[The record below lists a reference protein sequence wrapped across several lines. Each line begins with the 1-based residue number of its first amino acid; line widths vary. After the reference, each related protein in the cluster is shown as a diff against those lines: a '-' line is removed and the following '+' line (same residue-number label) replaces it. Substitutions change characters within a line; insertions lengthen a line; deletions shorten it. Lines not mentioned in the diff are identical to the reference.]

1 MKKLK
6 LYIGMLV
13 GLLATMLTACTSDL
27 SEETVPSNSK
37 GEMTLSFKVST
48 PDYKI
53 GTRSEG
59 YNNEGFGSSDV
70 QIFCFDANGYFLGM
84 GQDLKVDATSK
95 EDIGEGTVNTDNKN
109 ISVKMPNATARLH
122 IIANANINTAKA
134 ANEWIGLH
142 ENKLITT
149 FESMATED
157 QPLKTKYWGYCKGST
172 TADMKAKLTNSSNVI
187 HLIRDCAKI
196 TADWET
202 ATNIQSVEIS
212 IGEGMKYATIA
223 AFDRNKLEFPNTTD
237 AKDHWEWN
245 ITDIT
250 LPKSE
255 DRYKGSAGQMRTVQY
270 CFEDENS
277 SKNPVSCIL
286 KVTFK
291 DKDNTVKWY
300 KVYLQNEDQQFYK
313 IKRNY
318 TYAIHIK
325 KLNPMLGY
333 TGYED
338 ALNGYAANNPWI
350 TVDDIIQEISDGTYT
365 MNIVNGT
372 YQMLTQ
378 ESANSEQVIDFEYT
392 GKDSQT
398 AADFDVSWTENK
410 NFTKLEGGKLPV
422 PTVRYDAATGKGTIT
437 YKIGDISAGECKTAT
452 IMLVDKKHGL
462 TRNIHLYSISNV
474 DFKFPTEITMGKK
487 VTSEAQLT
495 FTIPSYYPKE
505 LLPIEIE
512 IASNDVNP
520 IGSDVK
526 VASTE
531 EVDGGAGWNCW
542 FVTKYENPSVIGN
555 TQTITMKNV
564 RAVTGTEGTFYI
576 KAKHYNS
583 NKHWTVTI
591 NYQNQN

>member
-84 GQDLKVDATSK
+84 GQDLTVEATSK
-95 EDIGEGTVNTDNKN
+95 EEIGVGAANTNNKK

-122 IIANANINTAKA
+122 IIANANINTEKA

-157 QPLKTKYWGYCKGST
+157 QALKTKYWGYCKGST
-172 TADMKAKLTNSSNVI
+172 TADMKEMLTNSSNVI
-187 HLIRDCAKI
+187 HLIRDRAKI
-196 TADWET
+196 TADWENT
-202 ATNIQSVEIS
+202 TDIKSVEIS

-223 AFDRNKLEFPNTTD
+223 AFDRKNLEFPNTTD
-237 AKDHWEWN
+237 AKDNWEWN

-255 DRYKGSAGQMRTVQY
+255 DRYKGSAGQMGRVQY

-286 KVTFK
+286 KVTF
-291 DKDNTVKWY
+291 NNAVKWY
-300 KVYLQNEDQQFYK
+300 KVYLQDKDQQFYK

-325 KLNPMLGY
+325 KLNQKLGY
-333 TGYED
+333 TGYDD

-350 TVDDIIQEISDGTYT
+350 QVEQIVPKISDGTYT
-365 MNIVNGT
+365 LEIPNGT
-372 YQMLTQ
+372 NVMLNEGAAEKQ
-378 ESANSEQVIDFEYT
+378 EIAFNYEGGILNQANRFDVNWVTNNDLGNKELTIAYANGT
-392 GKDSQT
+392 GKIG
-398 AADFDVSWTENK
+398 
-410 NFTKLEGGKLPV
+410 FT
-422 PTVRYDAATGKGTIT
+422 R
-437 YKIGDISAGECKTAT
+437 GDITDQLKSGE
-452 IMLVDKKHGL
+452 IRILDKVSGMSRIIK
-462 TRNIHLYSISNV
+462 IYSITKFNFG
-474 DFKFPTEITMGKK
+474 FKFSGMSGRKK
-487 VTSEAQLT
+487 NDTGTLT
-495 FTIPSYYPKE
+495 YTIPKNYPSE
-505 LLPIEIE
+505 LLPVEIR
-512 IASNDVNP
+512 IASNTINPEDCDVEV
-520 IGSDVK
+520 G
-526 VASTE
+526 STE
-531 EVDGGAGWNCW
+531 EITEGQNWNCW
-542 FVTKYENPSVIGN
+542 FLKKFDSAANRGEK
-555 TQTITMKNV
+555 QTITLKNI
-564 RAVTGTEGTFYI
+564 RDNTSGAKGSFYV
-576 KAKHYNS
+576 KAKYGGGLQTFAFTY
-583 NKHWTVTI
+583 K
-591 NYQNQN
+591 

>member
-6 LYIGMLV
+6 LYIGMMV

-59 YNNEGFGSSDV
+59 EGFESSDV
-70 QIFCFDANGYFLGM
+70 KIFCFDANGYFLGM

-95 EDIGEGTVNTDNKN
+95 EEIGKGAANTNNTN

-122 IIANANINTAKA
+122 IIANANINTEKA

-157 QPLKTKYWGYCKGST
+157 QALKTKYWGYCKGYT

-223 AFDRNKLEFPNTTD
+223 AFDRYNLEFPNTTAD
-237 AKDHWEWN
+237 KDWEWN

-255 DRYKGSAGQMRTVQY
+255 ERYKGSAGQMGTVQY

-286 KVTFK
+286 KVTFN
-291 DKDNTVKWY
+291 DNTEKWY
-300 KVYLQNEDQQFYK
+300 KVYLQDKYQQFYK

-318 TYAIHIK
+318 TYAIHIQ
-325 KLNPMLGY
+325 KLNPKLGY
-333 TGYED
+333 TGYDD
-338 ALNGYAANNPWI
+338 ALNGYAANNPWMQVEQI
-350 TVDDIIQEISDGTYT
+350 VPKISYGTYT
-365 MNIVNGT
+365 LEIPNGT
-372 YQMLTQ
+372 NVMLNEGAAESQ
-378 ESANSEQVIDFEYT
+378 EIAFNYAGGDLNQENRFDVNWVTNNDLGKKKLTKTYANGT
-392 GKDSQT
+392 GKIG
-398 AADFDVSWTENK
+398 
-410 NFTKLEGGKLPV
+410 FT
-422 PTVRYDAATGKGTIT
+422 R
-437 YKIGDISAGECKTAT
+437 GDITDQLKSGE
-452 IMLVDKKHGL
+452 IRILDKVRGMSRIIKIYRINTLHFGFTFSGMSGRKKNNTGTL
-462 TRNIHLYSISNV
+462 TY
-474 DFKFPTEITMGKK
+474 
-487 VTSEAQLT
+487 
-495 FTIPSYYPKE
+495 TIPSNYPSE
-505 LLPIEIE
+505 LLPVEIR
-512 IASNDVNP
+512 IASNTINPEDCDVEV
-520 IGSDVK
+520 G
-526 VASTE
+526 STE
-531 EVDGGAGWNCW
+531 EITEGQNWNCW
-542 FVTKYENPSVIGN
+542 FLKKFDSAAALGVK
-555 TQTITMKNV
+555 QTITLKNIRDNNKDDV
-564 RAVTGTEGTFYI
+564 GSFYV
-576 KAKHYNS
+576 KAKYGGGLQPFTFTY
-583 NKHWTVTI
+583 K
-591 NYQNQN
+591 

>member
-84 GQDLKVDATSK
+84 GQVLTVEATSK
-95 EDIGEGTVNTDNKN
+95 ENIGEGKDNTNNKK

-122 IIANANINTAKA
+122 IIANANINTEKA
-134 ANEWIGLH
+134 AKEWIGLH

-149 FESMATED
+149 FESKADEN
-157 QPLKTKYWGYCKGST
+157 QAQQTKYWGYCSGST
-172 TADMKAKLTNSSNVI
+172 TEEMKAKLTNSSNVI
-187 HLIRDCAKI
+187 HLIRDRAKI

-202 ATNIQSVEIS
+202 TTDIKSVEIS
-212 IGEGMKYATIA
+212 IGEGMLYATIA

-237 AKDHWEWN
+237 TKDWEWN
-245 ITDIT
+245 INDIT

-255 DRYKGSAGQMRTVQY
+255 DRYKGSAGQMGTVQY

-291 DKDNTVKWY
+291 DKANTVKWY
-300 KVYLQNEDQQFYK
+300 KVYLQDKDQQFYK

-333 TGYED
+333 PGYDD

-350 TVDDIIQEISDGTYT
+350 QVEQIVPKISDGTCT
-365 MNIVNGT
+365 LEIPNGT
-372 YQMLTQ
+372 NVMLNEGAAESQ
-378 ESANSEQVIDFEYT
+378 EIAFNYEGGILNQANR
-392 GKDSQT
+392 
-398 AADFDVSWTENK
+398 FDVNWVTNNE
-410 NFTKLEGGKLPV
+410 LGKKDL
-422 PTVRYDAATGKGTIT
+422 TIT
-437 YKIGDISAGECKTAT
+437 YADGKGKIGFTRDVITDQLKSGE
-452 IMLVDKKHGL
+452 IRILDKVSGMSRIIK
-462 TRNIHLYSISNV
+462 IYSIK
-474 DFKFPTEITMGKK
+474 KFNFGFEFSGYMSGRYKDNTGT
-487 VTSEAQLT
+487 LT
-495 FTIPSYYPKE
+495 YTIPSNYPSA
-505 LLPIEIE
+505 LLPVEIR
-512 IASNDVNP
+512 IASNTINPEDCDVEV
-520 IGSDVK
+520 G
-526 VASTE
+526 STE
-531 EVDGGAGWNCW
+531 EIYKKFQEGMDWNCW
-542 FVTKYENPSVIGN
+542 FLKKFDSAAALGVK
-555 TQTITMKNV
+555 QTITLKNI
-564 RAVTGTEGTFYI
+564 RDNTSGAKGSFYV
-576 KAKHYNS
+576 KAKYGGGL
-583 NKHWTVTI
+583 NKFEIT
-591 NYQNQN
+591 Y

>member
-6 LYIGMLV
+6 LYIGMMV

-84 GQDLKVDATSK
+84 GQELKVDATSK
-95 EDIGEGTVNTDNKN
+95 EEIGEGADNTINKK

-149 FESMATED
+149 FESKADEN
-157 QPLKTKYWGYCKGST
+157 QALQTKYWGYCKGST
-172 TADMKAKLTNSSNVI
+172 TADMKAKLTNNVI
-187 HLIRDCAKI
+187 HLIRDRAKI
-196 TADWET
+196 TADWDNT
-202 ATNIQSVEIS
+202 TNIQSVEIS

-223 AFDRNKLEFPNTTD
+223 AFDRNNLEFPNTTA
-237 AKDHWEWN
+237 AKDWGWK

-255 DRYKGSAGQMRTVQY
+255 ERYKGSAGQMGTVQY

-313 IKRNY
+313 VKRNY

-325 KLNPMLGY
+325 MLNQKLGY
-333 TGYED
+333 NGYD
-338 ALNGYAANNPWI
+338 NALNGYAANNPWI
-350 TVDDIIQEISDGTYT
+350 QVEQIVPKISDGTYT
-365 MNIVNGT
+365 LEIPNGT
-372 YQMLTQ
+372 NVMLNEGAAENQ
-378 ESANSEQVIDFEYT
+378 EIAFNYEGGDLDKANR
-392 GKDSQT
+392 
-398 AADFDVSWTENK
+398 FDVNWVTNNELGNK
-410 NFTKLEGGKLPV
+410 DL
-422 PTVRYDAATGKGTIT
+422 TIT
-437 YKIGDISAGECKTAT
+437 YTNGTGKIGFTRGVITDQLKSGE
-452 IMLVDKKHGL
+452 IRILDKVSGMSRIIK
-462 TRNIHLYSISNV
+462 IYSIKKFDF
-474 DFKFPTEITMGKK
+474 DFKFSGMSGKDK
-487 VTSEAQLT
+487 DNTGTLT
-495 FTIPSYYPKE
+495 YTIPSNYPSE
-505 LLPIEIE
+505 LLPVEIR
-512 IASNDVNP
+512 IASNTINPEDCDVEV
-520 IGSDVK
+520 G
-526 VASTE
+526 STE
-531 EVDGGAGWNCW
+531 EIDKEFKEGKDWNCW
-542 FVTKYENPSVIGN
+542 FLKKFDSAEALGVE
-555 TQTITMKNV
+555 QTIILKNIRKNNSGDV
-564 RAVTGTEGTFYI
+564 GSFYV
-576 KAKHYNS
+576 KAKYGGGLQ
-583 NKHWTVTI
+583 KFEIT
-591 NYQNQN
+591 Y

>member
-6 LYIGMLV
+6 LYIGMMV
-13 GLLATMLTACTSDL
+13 GLLATMLTACSSDL

-59 YNNEGFGSSDV
+59 EGFESSDV

-95 EDIGEGTVNTDNKN
+95 KEIGEGTVNTNNKN

-122 IIANANINTAKA
+122 IIANAKITTEKA

-157 QPLKTKYWGYCKGST
+157 QARKTKYWGYCKGST

-187 HLIRDCAKI
+187 HLIRDRAKI
-196 TADWET
+196 TANWDNT
-202 ATNIQSVEIS
+202 TNIQSVEIS

-223 AFDRNKLEFPNTTD
+223 AFDRYNLEFPNTTA
-237 AKDHWEWN
+237 AKDWEWN

-250 LPKSE
+250 LPKLE
-255 DRYKGSAGQMRTVQY
+255 DRYKGSAGQMGTVQY

-286 KVTFK
+286 KVTFN
-291 DKDNTVKWY
+291 DNTEKWY
-300 KVYLQNEDQQFYK
+300 KVYLQDKDQQFYK

-318 TYAIHIK
+318 TYAIHIQ
-325 KLNPMLGY
+325 KLNQKLGY

-350 TVDDIIQEISDGTYT
+350 QVEQIVPKISDGIYT
-365 MNIVNGT
+365 LEIPNGT
-372 YQMLTQ
+372 NVMLNEGAAVSQ
-378 ESANSEQVIDFEYT
+378 EIAFNYAGGDLNQANR
-392 GKDSQT
+392 
-398 AADFDVSWTENK
+398 FDVNWVTN
-410 NFTKLEGGKLPV
+410 NDLGKKEL
-422 PTVRYDAATGKGTIT
+422 TIT
-437 YKIGDISAGECKTAT
+437 YDDNGTGNGTGKIGFTRGDITDQLKSGE
-452 IMLVDKKHGL
+452 IRILDKVSGMSRIIK
-462 TRNIHLYSISNV
+462 IYSIT
-474 DFKFPTEITMGKK
+474 KFNFGFTFSGMLGRYKK
-487 VTSEAQLT
+487 DDTGTLT
-495 FTIPSYYPKE
+495 YTIPSNYPSE
-505 LLPIEIE
+505 LLPVEIR
-512 IASNDVNP
+512 IASNTINPEDCDVEV
-520 IGSDVK
+520 GSTKEIYNEFQEGKD
-526 VASTE
+526 
-531 EVDGGAGWNCW
+531 WNCW
-542 FVTKYENPSVIGN
+542 FLKKFDSAANRGEK
-555 TQTITMKNV
+555 QTITLKNI
-564 RAVTGTEGTFYI
+564 RDNNINDKGSFYV
-576 KAKHYNS
+576 KAKYGGGLQ
-583 NKHWTVTI
+583 KFEI
-591 NYQNQN
+591 KYQNQN

>member
-6 LYIGMLV
+6 LYIGMMV

-59 YNNEGFGSSDV
+59 YDNEGFGSSDV

-84 GQDLKVDATSK
+84 GQVLTVEATSK
-95 EDIGEGTVNTDNKN
+95 DNIGEGTVNTTNKT

-122 IIANANINTAKA
+122 IIANANINTEKA

-172 TADMKAKLTNSSNVI
+172 TADMKEMLTNNSNVI

-196 TADWET
+196 TADWENT
-202 ATNIQSVEIS
+202 TNIKSVEIS
-212 IGEGMKYATIA
+212 IGEGMKNATIA
-223 AFDRNKLEFPNTTD
+223 AFDRKKLVFPNTTD
-237 AKDHWEWN
+237 AKDYWEWN

-255 DRYKGSAGQMRTVQY
+255 DRYKGSAGQMGRVQY

-286 KVTFK
+286 KVTFN
-291 DKDNTVKWY
+291 DNTEKWY

-313 IKRNY
+313 VKRNY

-325 KLNPMLGY
+325 KLIPKLGY
-333 TGYED
+333 TGYDD
-338 ALNGYAANNPWI
+338 ALNGYAANNPWMQVEQI
-350 TVDDIIQEISDGTYT
+350 VPKISDGNYTLEIPNGTNVMLNEGAAERQEIDFIYEGGDLNQKNRFDVNWVTNNELGKKDLTINYYPDGTGTIVFTRDVITDQLKSGEIRILDKVSGMSRIIKIYSITKFNFGFEFSGMSGNNKDNTGTLTYT
-365 MNIVNGT
+365 IP
-372 YQMLTQ
+372 
-378 ESANSEQVIDFEYT
+378 
-392 GKDSQT
+392 
-398 AADFDVSWTENK
+398 K
-410 NFTKLEGGKLPV
+410 N
-422 PTVRYDAATGKGTIT
+422 Y
-437 YKIGDISAGECKTAT
+437 
-452 IMLVDKKHGL
+452 
-462 TRNIHLYSISNV
+462 
-474 DFKFPTEITMGKK
+474 
-487 VTSEAQLT
+487 
-495 FTIPSYYPKE
+495 PSE
-505 LLPIEIE
+505 LLPVEIR
-512 IASNDVNP
+512 IASNTINPEDCDVEV
-520 IGSDVK
+520 G
-526 VASTE
+526 STE
-531 EVDGGAGWNCW
+531 EIYNKFQEGMDWNCW
-542 FVTKYENPSVIGN
+542 FLKKFDSAANLEKK
-555 TQTITMKNV
+555 QTIILKNIRDNAKGSFYV
-564 RAVTGTEGTFYI
+564 KAKYGGGLQKFEIPYI
-576 KAKHYNS
+576 KN
-583 NKHWTVTI
+583 
-591 NYQNQN
+591 

>member
-59 YNNEGFGSSDV
+59 EGFESSDV

-84 GQDLKVDATSK
+84 GQDLKVEATSK
-95 EDIGEGTVNTDNKN
+95 EDIGEGTVNTNNKN
-109 ISVKMPNATARLH
+109 ISVKIPNATARLH
-122 IIANANINTAKA
+122 IIANANINPEKA

-157 QPLKTKYWGYCKGST
+157 QALKTKYWGYCKGST
-172 TADMKAKLTNSSNVI
+172 TAEMKAKLINSSNVI
-187 HLIRDCAKI
+187 HLIRDRAKI

-202 ATNIQSVEIS
+202 ATDIESVEIS
-212 IGEGMKYATIA
+212 IGEGMKYATMA
-223 AFDRNKLEFPNTTD
+223 AFDRNKLEFPNTTA
-237 AKDHWEWN
+237 AKEWKWN
-245 ITDIT
+245 INDIT

-255 DRYKGSAGQMRTVQY
+255 DRYKGSAGQMGIVQY

-325 KLNPMLGY
+325 ELNQKLGY

-350 TVDDIIQEISDGTYT
+350 QVEQIVPKISDGIYT
-365 MNIVNGT
+365 LEIPNGT
-372 YQMLTQ
+372 NVMLNEGAAESQ
-378 ESANSEQVIDFEYT
+378 EIAFNYEGGDLNQADRFDVNWVTNNDLGNKKLTKTYANGT
-392 GKDSQT
+392 GKIG
-398 AADFDVSWTENK
+398 
-410 NFTKLEGGKLPV
+410 FT
-422 PTVRYDAATGKGTIT
+422 
-437 YKIGDISAGECKTAT
+437 IGDITDQLKSGE
-452 IMLVDKKHGL
+452 IRILDKVSGMSRIIKI
-462 TRNIHLYSISNV
+462 NSITKCNF
-474 DFKFPTEITMGKK
+474 DFKFSGMSGSKK
-487 VTSEAQLT
+487 NNTGTLT
-495 FTIPSYYPKE
+495 YTIPSNYPSE
-505 LLPIEIE
+505 LLPVEIR
-512 IASNDVNP
+512 IASNTINPEDCDVEV
-520 IGSDVK
+520 G
-526 VASTE
+526 STE
-531 EVDGGAGWNCW
+531 EIYNEFQEGKDWNCW
-542 FVTKYENPSVIGN
+542 FLKKFDSAAALGVK
-555 TQTITMKNV
+555 QTITLKNI
-564 RAVTGTEGTFYI
+564 RDNTSGAKGSFYV
-576 KAKHYNS
+576 KAKYGGGLQPF
-583 NKHWTVTI
+583 TI
-591 NYQNQN
+591 TY

>member
-13 GLLATMLTACTSDL
+13 GLLATMLTACSSDL

-59 YNNEGFGSSDV
+59 EGFESSDV
-70 QIFCFDANGYFLGM
+70 QIFCFDANGYFLGI
-84 GQDLKVDATSK
+84 GQNLTVEATSK
-95 EDIGEGTVNTDNKN
+95 EEIDDGAANTDNKK

-122 IIANANINTAKA
+122 IIANANINTEKA

-157 QPLKTKYWGYCKGST
+157 QALKTKYWGYCKGST

-187 HLIRDCAKI
+187 HLIRDRAKI
-196 TADWET
+196 TADWDNT
-202 ATNIQSVEIS
+202 TDIQRVEIS

-223 AFDRNKLEFPNTTD
+223 AFDRNYLVFPNTTA
-237 AKDHWEWN
+237 AKDKDWEWN

-255 DRYKGSAGQMRTVQY
+255 ERYKGSAGQMGTVQY

-286 KVTFK
+286 KVTFN
-291 DKDNTVKWY
+291 NTEKWY
-300 KVYLQNEDQQFYK
+300 KVYLQNENQQFYK

-318 TYAIHIK
+318 TYAIHIQ
-325 KLNPMLGY
+325 KLNQKLGY

-350 TVDDIIQEISDGTYT
+350 QVEQIVPKISDGKYT
-365 MNIVNGT
+365 LEIPNGT
-372 YQMLTQ
+372 NVMLNEGAEERQ
-378 ESANSEQVIDFEYT
+378 KIDFNYEGGELNQADRFDVNWVTNNELGKKEKPTIDYANGT
-392 GKDSQT
+392 GKIG
-398 AADFDVSWTENK
+398 
-410 NFTKLEGGKLPV
+410 FT
-422 PTVRYDAATGKGTIT
+422 R
-437 YKIGDISAGECKTAT
+437 GDITDQLKSGE
-452 IMLVDKKHGL
+452 IRILDKVSGMSRIIK
-462 TRNIHLYSISNV
+462 IYSIKKF
-474 DFKFPTEITMGKK
+474 DFGFTFSGMSGMKK
-487 VTSEAQLT
+487 NNTGTLT
-495 FTIPSYYPKE
+495 YTIPSNYPSA
-505 LLPIEIE
+505 LLPVEIR
-512 IASNDVNP
+512 IASNTINPEDCDVEV
-520 IGSDVK
+520 G
-526 VASTE
+526 STE
-531 EVDGGAGWNCW
+531 EIDKEFQEGKDWNCW
-542 FVTKYENPSVIGN
+542 FLKKFN
-555 TQTITMKNV
+555 TTADLGVEKTITLKNI
-564 RAVTGTEGTFYI
+564 RDNKSGAKGSFYV
-576 KAKHYNS
+576 KAKYGGGLQ
-583 NKHWTVTI
+583 KFEI
-591 NYQNQN
+591 NY

>member
-59 YNNEGFGSSDV
+59 EGFESSDV

-84 GQDLKVDATSK
+84 GQNLKVQATSK
-95 EDIGEGTVNTDNKN
+95 KDIGDGAANTNNKT

-122 IIANANINTAKA
+122 IIANANIKTEKA

-172 TADMKAKLTNSSNVI
+172 TADMKATLTNSSNVI
-187 HLIRDCAKI
+187 HLIRDRAKI

-223 AFDRNKLEFPNTTD
+223 AFDRNNLEFPNTTA
-237 AKDHWEWN
+237 AKNWEWN

-255 DRYKGSAGQMRTVQY
+255 ERYKGSEGQMGTVQY

-286 KVTFK
+286 KVTFN
-291 DKDNTVKWY
+291 DNTEKWY
-300 KVYLQNEDQQFYK
+300 KVYLQDKDQQFYK

-318 TYAIHIK
+318 TYAIHIQ
-325 KLNPMLGY
+325 KLNPKLGY
-333 TGYED
+333 IGYDD

-350 TVDDIIQEISDGTYT
+350 QVEQIVPKISDGTYT
-365 MNIVNGT
+365 LEIPNGT
-372 YQMLTQ
+372 NVMLNEGAAENQ
-378 ESANSEQVIDFEYT
+378 EIAFNYEGGELN
-392 GKDSQT
+392 K
-398 AADFDVSWTENK
+398 AKRFDVNWVTNNELGNK
-410 NFTKLEGGKLPV
+410 DL
-422 PTVRYDAATGKGTIT
+422 TIT
-437 YKIGDISAGECKTAT
+437 YTNGTGKIGFTRGVITDQLKSGE
-452 IMLVDKKHGL
+452 IRILDKVSGMSRIIK
-462 TRNIHLYSISNV
+462 IYSIK
-474 DFKFPTEITMGKK
+474 KFNFGFEFSGMSGNNKDNTGT
-487 VTSEAQLT
+487 LT
-495 FTIPSYYPKE
+495 YTIPSNYPSA
-505 LLPIEIE
+505 LLPVEIR
-512 IASNDVNP
+512 IASNTINPEDCDVEV
-520 IGSDVK
+520 G
-526 VASTE
+526 STE
-531 EVDGGAGWNCW
+531 EIYNEFQEGKDWNCW
-542 FVTKYENPSVIGN
+542 FLKKFDSAAALGVK
-555 TQTITMKNV
+555 QTITLKNIRDNNPDDV
-564 RAVTGTEGTFYI
+564 GSFYV
-576 KAKHYNS
+576 KAKYGGGLQPFP
-583 NKHWTVTI
+583 VT
-591 NYQNQN
+591 YK

>member
-6 LYIGMLV
+6 LYIGMMV

-84 GQDLKVDATSK
+84 GKDLTVEATSK
-95 EDIGEGTVNTDNKN
+95 EEIDKVAANTNNKT

-122 IIANANINTAKA
+122 IIANANINTEKA

-149 FESMATED
+149 FESKADEN
-157 QPLKTKYWGYCKGST
+157 QALKTKYWGYCCDST

-187 HLIRDCAKI
+187 HLIRDRAKI
-196 TADWET
+196 TADWEDS
-202 ATNIQSVEIS
+202 TNIKGVEIS
-212 IGEGMKYATIA
+212 IGEGMLYATMA
-223 AFDRNKLEFPNTTD
+223 AFDREKLEFPNTTAD
-237 AKDHWEWN
+237 KNWEWN
-245 ITDIT
+245 INDIT

-255 DRYKGSAGQMRTVQY
+255 DRYKGFAGQMGTVQY

-286 KVTFK
+286 KVTFN

-333 TGYED
+333 PGYDD

-350 TVDDIIQEISDGTYT
+350 QVEQIVPKISDGKYTLEIPNGTNVMLNEGAAERQEIDFNYEGGDLNQANRFDVNWVTNNDLGKKELTIKYADDKGKGKGKIGFTRDVITDQLKSGEIRILDKVSGMSRIIKIYSIKKFNFGFEFSGYMSGRYKDNTGTLTYT
-365 MNIVNGT
+365 IP
-372 YQMLTQ
+372 
-378 ESANSEQVIDFEYT
+378 
-392 GKDSQT
+392 
-398 AADFDVSWTENK
+398 K
-410 NFTKLEGGKLPV
+410 N
-422 PTVRYDAATGKGTIT
+422 Y
-437 YKIGDISAGECKTAT
+437 
-452 IMLVDKKHGL
+452 
-462 TRNIHLYSISNV
+462 
-474 DFKFPTEITMGKK
+474 
-487 VTSEAQLT
+487 
-495 FTIPSYYPKE
+495 PSE
-505 LLPIEIE
+505 LLPVEIR
-512 IASNDVNP
+512 IASNTINPEDCDVEV
-520 IGSDVK
+520 G
-526 VASTE
+526 STE
-531 EVDGGAGWNCW
+531 EITEGQNWNCW
-542 FVTKYENPSVIGN
+542 FLKKFDSAAALGVK
-555 TQTITMKNV
+555 QTITLKNIRDNNKGDV
-564 RAVTGTEGTFYI
+564 GSFYV
-576 KAKHYNS
+576 KAKYGGGLQ
-583 NKHWTVTI
+583 KFKIT
-591 NYQNQN
+591 Y

>member
-6 LYIGMLV
+6 LYIGMMV

-84 GQDLKVDATSK
+84 GQDLKVDATS
-95 EDIGEGTVNTDNKN
+95 EGADNTDNKK

-122 IIANANINTAKA
+122 IIANAYINTEKA

-157 QPLKTKYWGYCKGST
+157 QALKTKYWGYCKGST
-172 TADMKAKLTNSSNVI
+172 TADMKEMLTNNVI
-187 HLIRDCAKI
+187 HLIRDRAKI

-202 ATNIQSVEIS
+202 ATDIESVEIS

-223 AFDRNKLEFPNTTD
+223 AFDRKNLVFPNTT
-237 AKDHWEWN
+237 AAQNWEWN

-255 DRYKGSAGQMRTVQY
+255 DRYKGSEGQMGRVQY

-277 SKNPVSCIL
+277 SKNPVRCIL

-291 DKDNTVKWY
+291 GNTVKWY
-300 KVYLQNEDQQFYK
+300 KVYLQNKDQQFYK
-313 IKRNY
+313 VKRNY
-318 TYAIHIK
+318 TYAIHIQ
-325 KLNPMLGY
+325 KLNPKLGY
-333 TGYED
+333 TGYDD

-350 TVDDIIQEISDGTYT
+350 QVEQIVPKISDGTYT
-365 MNIVNGT
+365 LEIPNGT
-372 YQMLTQ
+372 NVMLNDGAAESQ
-378 ESANSEQVIDFEYT
+378 EIAFNYEGGDLNQANR
-392 GKDSQT
+392 
-398 AADFDVSWTENK
+398 FDVNWVTNNE
-410 NFTKLEGGKLPV
+410 LGKEEK
-422 PTVRYDAATGKGTIT
+422 PTITYADDGTGKGTG
-437 YKIGDISAGECKTAT
+437 KIGFTRGDITDQLKSGE
-452 IMLVDKKHGL
+452 IRILDKVSGMSRIIK
-462 TRNIHLYSISNV
+462 IYSIK
-474 DFKFPTEITMGKK
+474 KFNFGFEFSGMSGNNKDNTGT
-487 VTSEAQLT
+487 LT
-495 FTIPSYYPKE
+495 YTIPKNYPSA
-505 LLPIEIE
+505 LLPVEIR
-512 IASNDVNP
+512 IASNTINPEDCDVEV
-520 IGSDVK
+520 G
-526 VASTE
+526 STE
-531 EVDGGAGWNCW
+531 EIYNKFQEGMDWNCW
-542 FVTKYENPSVIGN
+542 FLKKFDSAAALGVK
-555 TQTITMKNV
+555 QTIILKNIRKNNSGDV
-564 RAVTGTEGTFYI
+564 GSFYV
-576 KAKHYNS
+576 KAKYGGGLQPFAFTY
-583 NKHWTVTI
+583 K
-591 NYQNQN
+591 

>member
-6 LYIGMLV
+6 LYIGMMV

-59 YNNEGFGSSDV
+59 YNNEGFESSDV

-84 GQDLKVDATSK
+84 GQDLTVEATSK
-95 EDIGEGTVNTDNKN
+95 ENIGEGTANTINKR

-122 IIANANINTAKA
+122 IIANANINTEKA

-149 FESMATED
+149 FESKADENQALT
-157 QPLKTKYWGYCKGST
+157 TKYWGYCSGST
-172 TADMKAKLTNSSNVI
+172 TAEMKAKLTNNVI
-187 HLIRDCAKI
+187 HLIRDRAKI
-196 TADWET
+196 TADGET
-202 ATNIQSVEIS
+202 ATNIHSVEIS

-223 AFDRNKLEFPNTTD
+223 AFDRNKLEFPNTTA
-237 AKDHWEWN
+237 AKDWEWN
-245 ITDIT
+245 INDIT

-255 DRYKGSAGQMRTVQY
+255 ERYKGSEGQMGTVQY

-286 KVTFK
+286 KVTFN
-291 DKDNTVKWY
+291 DKTEKWY
-300 KVYLQNEDQQFYK
+300 KVYLQDKDQKFYK

-318 TYAIHIK
+318 TYAIHIQ

-333 TGYED
+333 PGYYD

-350 TVDDIIQEISDGTYT
+350 TVEDIIQEISDGTYT

-378 ESANSEQVIDFEYT
+378 ESANSEQTIDFEYK
-392 GKDSQT
+392 GEASQT
-398 AADFDVSWTENK
+398 AADFNVSWTENK
-410 NFTKLEGGKLPV
+410 DFTKLEGGKLPE
-422 PTVRYDAATGKGTIT
+422 PTVQYNATTGKGTIT

-462 TRNIHLYSISNV
+462 TRNIHLYSISDV
-474 DFKFPTEITMGKK
+474 DFNFPPEITMGKE

-495 FTIPSYYPKE
+495 FKIPSYYPKE

-526 VASTE
+526 VASTK

-542 FVTKYENPSVIGN
+542 FVTKYEDQKVIGN

-564 RAVTGTEGTFYI
+564 RAVTGTTGTFYI
-576 KAKHYNS
+576 KAKHYNK
-583 NKHWTVTI
+583 NKPWTVTI

>member
-59 YNNEGFGSSDV
+59 EGFESSDV

-84 GQDLKVDATSK
+84 GQVLKVQATSK
-95 EDIGEGTVNTDNKN
+95 KDIGDGAANTNNKT

-122 IIANANINTAKA
+122 IIANANINTEKA

-149 FESMATED
+149 FESKADEN
-157 QPLKTKYWGYCKGST
+157 QALQTKYWGYCSGYT

-187 HLIRDCAKI
+187 HLIRDRAKI
-196 TADWET
+196 TADWENT
-202 ATNIQSVEIS
+202 INIQSVEIS
-212 IGEGMKYATIA
+212 IGEGMLYATTA
-223 AFDRNKLEFPNTTD
+223 AFDRNKLEFPNTTAD
-237 AKDHWEWN
+237 KVWEWK

-255 DRYKGSAGQMRTVQY
+255 KRYKGAGQMGTVQY

-313 IKRNY
+313 VKRNY
-318 TYAIHIK
+318 TYAIHIQ
-325 KLNPMLGY
+325 KLNPKLGY
-333 TGYED
+333 TGYDD

-350 TVDDIIQEISDGTYT
+350 QVEQIVPKISDGIYT
-365 MNIVNGT
+365 LEIPNGT
-372 YQMLTQ
+372 NVMLNEGAAENQ
-378 ESANSEQVIDFEYT
+378 EIAFNYEGGILNQANR
-392 GKDSQT
+392 
-398 AADFDVSWTENK
+398 FDVNWVTNNE
-410 NFTKLEGGKLPV
+410 LGKKDL
-422 PTVRYDAATGKGTIT
+422 TIT
-437 YKIGDISAGECKTAT
+437 YANGSGKIGFTRGDITDQLKSGE
-452 IMLVDKKHGL
+452 IRILDKVSGMSRIIK
-462 TRNIHLYSISNV
+462 IYSIKKFNFG
-474 DFKFPTEITMGKK
+474 FKFLGMSGMNKDNTGT
-487 VTSEAQLT
+487 LT
-495 FTIPSYYPKE
+495 YTIPSNYPSA
-505 LLPIEIE
+505 LLPVEIR
-512 IASNDVNP
+512 IASNTINPEDCDVEV
-520 IGSDVK
+520 G
-526 VASTE
+526 STE
-531 EVDGGAGWNCW
+531 EIYKKFQEGMDWNCW
-542 FVTKYENPSVIGN
+542 FLKKFDSAAALGVK
-555 TQTITMKNV
+555 QTITLKNI
-564 RAVTGTEGTFYI
+564 RDNTSGAKGSFYV
-576 KAKHYNS
+576 KAKYGGGL
-583 NKHWTVTI
+583 NKFEIT
-591 NYQNQN
+591 Y

>member
-149 FESMATED
+149 FESMADEN
-157 QPLKTKYWGYCKGST
+157 QALKTKYWGYCSGST
-172 TADMKAKLTNSSNVI
+172 TAEMKAKLTNSSNVI
-187 HLIRDCAKI
+187 HLIRDRAKI
-196 TADWET
+196 TADWENT
-202 ATNIQSVEIS
+202 TNIQSVEIS

-223 AFDRNKLEFPNTTD
+223 AFDRNKLEFPNTTAATD
-237 AKDHWEWN
+237 WEWN

-255 DRYKGSAGQMRTVQY
+255 ERYKGSAGQMGIVQY

-291 DKDNTVKWY
+291 DKANTVKWY
-300 KVYLQNEDQQFYK
+300 KVYLQDKDQQFYK

-318 TYAIHIK
+318 TYAIHIQ
-325 KLNPMLGY
+325 KLNQKLGY

-350 TVDDIIQEISDGTYT
+350 QVEQIVPKISDGIYT
-365 MNIVNGT
+365 LVIPNGT
-372 YQMLTQ
+372 NVMLNEGAAESQ
-378 ESANSEQVIDFEYT
+378 EIAFNYEGGDLNQADRFDVNWVTNNDLGNKKLTKTYANGT
-392 GKDSQT
+392 GKIG
-398 AADFDVSWTENK
+398 
-410 NFTKLEGGKLPV
+410 FT
-422 PTVRYDAATGKGTIT
+422 
-437 YKIGDISAGECKTAT
+437 IGDITDQLKSGE
-452 IMLVDKKHGL
+452 IRILDKVSGMSRIIK
-462 TRNIHLYSISNV
+462 IYSIK
-474 DFKFPTEITMGKK
+474 KFNFGFEFSGMSGNNKDNTGT
-487 VTSEAQLT
+487 LT
-495 FTIPSYYPKE
+495 YTIPSNYPSE
-505 LLPIEIE
+505 LLPVEIR
-512 IASNDVNP
+512 IASNTINPEDCDVEV
-520 IGSDVK
+520 G
-526 VASTE
+526 STE
-531 EVDGGAGWNCW
+531 EITEGKNWNCW
-542 FVTKYENPSVIGN
+542 FLKKFDSAEALGVE
-555 TQTITMKNV
+555 QTIILKNI
-564 RAVTGTEGTFYI
+564 RKNNSGDKGSFYV
-576 KAKHYNS
+576 KAKYGGGLQ
-583 NKHWTVTI
+583 KFEIT
-591 NYQNQN
+591 Y

>member
-59 YNNEGFGSSDV
+59 EGFESSDV

-84 GQDLKVDATSK
+84 GQDLTVEATSK
-95 EDIGEGTVNTDNKN
+95 ENIGEGKDNTNNKK

-122 IIANANINTAKA
+122 IIANANINTEKA

-149 FESMATED
+149 FESKADEN
-157 QPLKTKYWGYCKGST
+157 QALRTKYWGYCKGST
-172 TADMKAKLTNSSNVI
+172 TADMKEMLTNSSNVI
-187 HLIRDCAKI
+187 HLIRDRAKI

-223 AFDRNKLEFPNTTD
+223 AFDRNKLEFPNTTA
-237 AKDHWEWN
+237 AKDWEWKIN
-245 ITDIT
+245 DIT

-255 DRYKGSAGQMRTVQY
+255 ERYKGSEGQMGTVQY

-286 KVTFK
+286 KVTFN

-318 TYAIHIK
+318 TYAIHIQ
-325 KLNPMLGY
+325 KLNPKLGY
-333 TGYED
+333 TGYDD

-350 TVDDIIQEISDGTYT
+350 QVEQIVPKISDGTYT
-365 MNIVNGT
+365 LEIPNGT
-372 YQMLTQ
+372 NVMLNEGAAEKQ
-378 ESANSEQVIDFEYT
+378 EIDFNYKGGELN
-392 GKDSQT
+392 K
-398 AADFDVSWTENK
+398 ANRFDVNWVTN
-410 NFTKLEGGKLPV
+410 NDLGKKEL
-422 PTVRYDAATGKGTIT
+422 TIT
-437 YKIGDISAGECKTAT
+437 YDNGTGKIGFTRGDITDQLKSGE
-452 IMLVDKKHGL
+452 IRILDKVSGMSRIIK
-462 TRNIHLYSISNV
+462 IYSITMFNFG
-474 DFKFPTEITMGKK
+474 FKFSGMSGMNKDNTGT
-487 VTSEAQLT
+487 LT
-495 FTIPSYYPKE
+495 YTIPSNYPSE
-505 LLPIEIE
+505 LLPVEIR
-512 IASNDVNP
+512 IASNTINPEDCDVEV
-520 IGSDVK
+520 G
-526 VASTE
+526 STE
-531 EVDGGAGWNCW
+531 EIYNEFQEGKDWNCW
-542 FVTKYENPSVIGN
+542 FLKKFDSAAALGVK
-555 TQTITMKNV
+555 QTITLKNI
-564 RAVTGTEGTFYI
+564 RDNTSDAKGSFYV
-576 KAKHYNS
+576 KAKYGGGLQPFP
-583 NKHWTVTI
+583 VT
-591 NYQNQN
+591 YK

>member
-6 LYIGMLV
+6 LYIGMMV

-95 EDIGEGTVNTDNKN
+95 EEIDKDAANTNNKT

-122 IIANANINTAKA
+122 IIANANINTEKA
-134 ANEWIGLH
+134 DNEWIGLH

-172 TADMKAKLTNSSNVI
+172 TAEMKAKLTNSSNVI
-187 HLIRDCAKI
+187 HLIRDRAKI
-196 TADWET
+196 TANWDNT
-202 ATNIQSVEIS
+202 TDIQRVEIS

-223 AFDRNKLEFPNTTD
+223 AFDRNNLVFPNTTD
-237 AKDHWEWN
+237 TKDWEWN
-245 ITDIT
+245 INDIT

-255 DRYKGSAGQMRTVQY
+255 KRYKGSEGQMGTVQY

-291 DKDNTVKWY
+291 DNTVKWY
-300 KVYLQNEDQQFYK
+300 KVYLQNEEQQFYK

-318 TYAIHIK
+318 TYAIHIQ
-325 KLNPMLGY
+325 KLNQKLGY

-350 TVDDIIQEISDGTYT
+350 QVEQIVPKISDGIYT
-365 MNIVNGT
+365 LEIPNGT
-372 YQMLTQ
+372 NVMLNEGAAVSQ
-378 ESANSEQVIDFEYT
+378 EIAFNYAGGDLNQANR
-392 GKDSQT
+392 
-398 AADFDVSWTENK
+398 FDVNWVTN
-410 NFTKLEGGKLPV
+410 NDLGKKEL
-422 PTVRYDAATGKGTIT
+422 TIT
-437 YKIGDISAGECKTAT
+437 YDDNGTGNGTGKIGFTRGDITDQLKSGE
-452 IMLVDKKHGL
+452 IRILDKVSGMSRIIK
-462 TRNIHLYSISNV
+462 IYSIK
-474 DFKFPTEITMGKK
+474 KFNFGFEFSGMSGSKK
-487 VTSEAQLT
+487 NNTGTLT
-495 FTIPSYYPKE
+495 YTIPKNYPSE
-505 LLPIEIE
+505 LLPVEIR
-512 IASNDVNP
+512 IASNTINPEDCDVEV
-520 IGSDVK
+520 G
-526 VASTE
+526 STE
-531 EVDGGAGWNCW
+531 EIYNEFQEGKDWYCW
-542 FVTKYENPSVIGN
+542 FLKKFDSAAALGVKQIITLKNIRDNNPEDVGS
-555 TQTITMKNV
+555 
-564 RAVTGTEGTFYI
+564 FYV
-576 KAKHYNS
+576 KAKYGGGLQPFP
-583 NKHWTVTI
+583 VT
-591 NYQNQN
+591 YKK

>member
-6 LYIGMLV
+6 LYIGMMV

-84 GQDLKVDATSK
+84 GQDLTVEATSK
-95 EDIGEGTVNTDNKN
+95 EEIGDGAANTDNKK

-122 IIANANINTAKA
+122 IIANANIKTEKA

-157 QPLKTKYWGYCKGST
+157 QALKTKYWGYCKGST
-172 TADMKAKLTNSSNVI
+172 TADMKEMLTNSSNVI
-187 HLIRDCAKI
+187 HLIRDRAKI
-196 TADWET
+196 TADWENT
-202 ATNIQSVEIS
+202 TNIQSVEIS
-212 IGEGMKYATIA
+212 IGEGMLYATTA
-223 AFDRNKLEFPNTTD
+223 AFDRNKLEFPNTTA
-237 AKDHWEWN
+237 AKDWEWK

-255 DRYKGSAGQMRTVQY
+255 ERYKGSAGQMGIVQY

-291 DKDNTVKWY
+291 DNTVKWY
-300 KVYLQNEDQQFYK
+300 KVYLQDKDQQFYK

-318 TYAIHIK
+318 TYAIHIQ
-325 KLNPMLGY
+325 KLNQKLGY

-350 TVDDIIQEISDGTYT
+350 QVEQIVPKISDGTYT
-365 MNIVNGT
+365 LEIPNGT
-372 YQMLTQ
+372 NVMLNEGAAESQ
-378 ESANSEQVIDFEYT
+378 EIAFNYEGGDLNQEKRFDVNWVTNNDLGKKDLTINYANGT
-392 GKDSQT
+392 GKISFTRGVITDQLKSGEIRIL
-398 AADFDVSWTENK
+398 DKVS
-410 NFTKLEGGKLPV
+410 GMS
-422 PTVRYDAATGKGTIT
+422 RII
-437 YKIGDISAGECKTAT
+437 KI
-452 IMLVDKKHGL
+452 
-462 TRNIHLYSISNV
+462 YSIK
-474 DFKFPTEITMGKK
+474 KFNFGFEFSGMSGNNKDNTGT
-487 VTSEAQLT
+487 LT
-495 FTIPSYYPKE
+495 YTIPSNYPSA
-505 LLPIEIE
+505 LLPVEIR
-512 IASNDVNP
+512 IASNTINPEDCDVEV
-520 IGSDVK
+520 G
-526 VASTE
+526 STE
-531 EVDGGAGWNCW
+531 EIYNEFQEGKDWNCW
-542 FVTKYENPSVIGN
+542 FLKKFDSAAALGVK
-555 TQTITMKNV
+555 QTIILKNI
-564 RAVTGTEGTFYI
+564 RDNTSGAKGSFYV
-576 KAKHYNS
+576 KAKYGGGL
-583 NKHWTVTI
+583 NKFEIT
-591 NYQNQN
+591 Y

>member
-84 GQDLKVDATSK
+84 GQVLTVEATSK
-95 EDIGEGTVNTDNKN
+95 ENIGEGTVNTTNKT

-122 IIANANINTAKA
+122 IIANANINTEKA

-149 FESMATED
+149 FESKADEN
-157 QPLKTKYWGYCKGST
+157 QARKTKYWGYCSGST
-172 TADMKAKLTNSSNVI
+172 TAEMKAKLNSSNVI
-187 HLIRDCAKI
+187 HLIRDRAKI
-196 TADWET
+196 TADWENT
-202 ATNIQSVEIS
+202 TNIQSVEIS

-223 AFDRNKLEFPNTTD
+223 AFNRTNLEFQNTTAD
-237 AKDHWEWN
+237 KDWEWN

-255 DRYKGSAGQMRTVQY
+255 ERYKGSEDQMGTVQY

-286 KVTFK
+286 KVTFNG
-291 DKDNTVKWY
+291 NTEKWY
-300 KVYLQNEDQQFYK
+300 KVYLQDKYQQFYK

-318 TYAIHIK
+318 TYAIHIQ
-325 KLNPMLGY
+325 KLNPKLGY
-333 TGYED
+333 TGYDD

-350 TVDDIIQEISDGTYT
+350 QVEQIVPKISDGTYT
-365 MNIVNGT
+365 LEIPNGT
-372 YQMLTQ
+372 NVMLNKGAAERQ
-378 ESANSEQVIDFEYT
+378 EIDFNYE
-392 GKDSQT
+392 GGDLNQ
-398 AADFDVSWTENK
+398 ANRFDVNWVTNNE
-410 NFTKLEGGKLPV
+410 LGKKDL
-422 PTVRYDAATGKGTIT
+422 TIT
-437 YKIGDISAGECKTAT
+437 YENGKGKIGFTRDVITNQLKSGE
-452 IMLVDKKHGL
+452 IRILDKVSGMSRIIK
-462 TRNIHLYSISNV
+462 IYSIT
-474 DFKFPTEITMGKK
+474 KFNFGFTFSGMLGRDKDDTG
-487 VTSEAQLT
+487 TLT
-495 FTIPSYYPKE
+495 YTIPSNYPSA
-505 LLPIEIE
+505 LLPVEIR
-512 IASNDVNP
+512 IASNTINPEDCDVEV
-520 IGSDVK
+520 G
-526 VASTE
+526 STE
-531 EVDGGAGWNCW
+531 EITEGKNWNCW
-542 FVTKYENPSVIGN
+542 FLKKFDSAANLGEK
-555 TQTITMKNV
+555 QTITLKNIRNNNRGDV
-564 RAVTGTEGTFYI
+564 GSFYV
-576 KAKHYNS
+576 KAKYGGGLQ
-583 NKHWTVTI
+583 KFEIT
-591 NYQNQN
+591 YQ

>member
-6 LYIGMLV
+6 LYIRMLV

-59 YNNEGFGSSDV
+59 EGFESSDV

-84 GQDLKVDATSK
+84 GQDLNVEATSK
-95 EDIGEGTVNTDNKN
+95 EDIGDEAANTNNKT

-122 IIANANINTAKA
+122 IIANANINTEKA

-157 QPLKTKYWGYCKGST
+157 QALKTKYWGYCKGST

-187 HLIRDCAKI
+187 HLIRDRAKI

-202 ATNIQSVEIS
+202 TTNIQSVEIS

-237 AKDHWEWN
+237 AKDWEWN

-255 DRYKGSAGQMRTVQY
+255 DRYKGSAGQMGTVQY

-291 DKDNTVKWY
+291 DKANTVKWY

-313 IKRNY
+313 VKRNY
-318 TYAIHIK
+318 TYAIHIQE
-325 KLNPMLGY
+325 LNQKLGY
-333 TGYED
+333 TSYDD

-350 TVDDIIQEISDGTYT
+350 QVEQIVPKISDGIYT
-365 MNIVNGT
+365 LEIPNGT
-372 YQMLTQ
+372 NVMLNEGAAESQ
-378 ESANSEQVIDFEYT
+378 EIAFNYEGGDLNQ
-392 GKDSQT
+392 
-398 AADFDVSWTENK
+398 ADRFDVNWVTNNDLGK
-410 NFTKLEGGKLPV
+410 KKL
-422 PTVRYDAATGKGTIT
+422 TIT
-437 YKIGDISAGECKTAT
+437 YAKGTGAKGTGKTGFTRGDITDQLKSGE
-452 IMLVDKKHGL
+452 IRILDKVSGMSRIIK
-462 TRNIHLYSISNV
+462 IYSIT
-474 DFKFPTEITMGKK
+474 KFNFGFTFSGMSGRKK
-487 VTSEAQLT
+487 NNTGTLT
-495 FTIPSYYPKE
+495 YTIPSNYPSA
-505 LLPIEIE
+505 LLPVEIR
-512 IASNDVNP
+512 IASNTINPEDCDVEV
-520 IGSDVK
+520 G
-526 VASTE
+526 STE
-531 EVDGGAGWNCW
+531 EIYKEFKEGQDWNCW
-542 FVTKYENPSVIGN
+542 FLKKFDSAAALGAE
-555 TQTITMKNV
+555 QTITLKNI
-564 RAVTGTEGTFYI
+564 RDNTSGAKGSFYV
-576 KAKHYNS
+576 KAKYGGGLQPFPFTY
-583 NKHWTVTI
+583 K
-591 NYQNQN
+591 

>member
-59 YNNEGFGSSDV
+59 EGFESSDM

-84 GQDLKVDATSK
+84 GQDLTVEATSK
-95 EDIGEGTVNTDNKN
+95 EEIDKDAANTNNKT

-122 IIANANINTAKA
+122 IIANANINPDKA
-134 ANEWIGLH
+134 AYEWIGLH

-157 QPLKTKYWGYCKGST
+157 QALKTKYWGYCKGST

-187 HLIRDCAKI
+187 HLIRDRAKI

-202 ATNIQSVEIS
+202 TTKIQSVEIS

-237 AKDHWEWN
+237 AKGWEWN

-255 DRYKGSAGQMRTVQY
+255 ERYKGSAGQMGTVQY

-300 KVYLQNEDQQFYK
+300 KVYLQDKDQQFYK

-325 KLNPMLGY
+325 ELNQKLGY
-333 TGYED
+333 TGYDD

-350 TVDDIIQEISDGTYT
+350 QVEQIVPKISDGTYT
-365 MNIVNGT
+365 LEIPNGT
-372 YQMLTQ
+372 NVMLNEGAAERQ
-378 ESANSEQVIDFEYT
+378 EIDFNYKGGNLKQKT
-392 GKDSQT
+392 
-398 AADFDVSWTENK
+398 VS
-410 NFTKLEGGKLPV
+410 
-422 PTVRYDAATGKGTIT
+422 
-437 YKIGDISAGECKTAT
+437 
-452 IMLVDKKHGL
+452 M
-462 TRNIHLYSISNV
+462 
-474 DFKFPTEITMGKK
+474 
-487 VTSEAQLT
+487 
-495 FTIPSYYPKE
+495 
-505 LLPIEIE
+505 
-512 IASNDVNP
+512 
-520 IGSDVK
+520 
-526 VASTE
+526 
-531 EVDGGAGWNCW
+531 
-542 FVTKYENPSVIGN
+542 
-555 TQTITMKNV
+555 
-564 RAVTGTEGTFYI
+564 
-576 KAKHYNS
+576 
-583 NKHWTVTI
+583 
-591 NYQNQN
+591 

>member
-59 YNNEGFGSSDV
+59 EGFESSDV

-84 GQDLKVDATSK
+84 GQDLKVQATSK
-95 EDIGEGTVNTDNKN
+95 EEIGKGAANTNKKN

-122 IIANANINTAKA
+122 IIANANINTEKA

-157 QPLKTKYWGYCKGST
+157 QALKTKYWGYCKGST

-187 HLIRDCAKI
+187 HLIRDRAKI
-196 TADWET
+196 TADWENT
-202 ATNIQSVEIS
+202 TNIQSVEIS

-223 AFDRNKLEFPNTTD
+223 AFDRTNLEFPNTTA
-237 AKDHWEWN
+237 AKDWEWN

-255 DRYKGSAGQMRTVQY
+255 DRYNGSAGQMGTVQY

-286 KVTFK
+286 KVTFN
-291 DKDNTVKWY
+291 DKTEKWY
-300 KVYLQNEDQQFYK
+300 KVYLQDKDQQFYK

-318 TYAIHIK
+318 TYAIHIQ
-325 KLNPMLGY
+325 KLNPKLGY
-333 TGYED
+333 TGYDD

-350 TVDDIIQEISDGTYT
+350 QVEQIVPKISDGTYT
-365 MNIVNGT
+365 LEIPNGT
-372 YQMLTQ
+372 NVMLNEGAAESQ
-378 ESANSEQVIDFEYT
+378 EIAFNYEGGNLSQANR
-392 GKDSQT
+392 
-398 AADFDVSWTENK
+398 FDVNWVTN
-410 NFTKLEGGKLPV
+410 NDLGKKEL
-422 PTVRYDAATGKGTIT
+422 TIT
-437 YKIGDISAGECKTAT
+437 YANGTGKIGFTRGDITDQLKSGE
-452 IMLVDKKHGL
+452 IRILDKVSGMSRIIK
-462 TRNIHLYSISNV
+462 IYSIK
-474 DFKFPTEITMGKK
+474 KFNFGFEFSGMSGNNKDNTGT
-487 VTSEAQLT
+487 LT
-495 FTIPSYYPKE
+495 YTIPSNYPSE
-505 LLPIEIE
+505 LLPVEIR
-512 IASNDVNP
+512 IASNTINPEDCDVEV
-520 IGSDVK
+520 G
-526 VASTE
+526 STE
-531 EVDGGAGWNCW
+531 EIDKEFKEGKDWNCW
-542 FVTKYENPSVIGN
+542 FLKKFDSAAALGVK
-555 TQTITMKNV
+555 QTITLKNI
-564 RAVTGTEGTFYI
+564 RDNTSGAKGSFYV
-576 KAKHYNS
+576 KAKYGGGLQPFAFYY
-583 NKHWTVTI
+583 K
-591 NYQNQN
+591 

>member
-84 GQDLKVDATSK
+84 GRDLKVVATSK
-95 EDIGEGTVNTDNKN
+95 EEIDKGAANTNNKN

-122 IIANANINTAKA
+122 IIANANINTEKA

-149 FESMATED
+149 FESKADEN
-157 QPLKTKYWGYCKGST
+157 QALKTKYWGYCCDST

-187 HLIRDCAKI
+187 HLIRDRAKI

-202 ATNIQSVEIS
+202 TTDIQSVEIS

-223 AFDRNKLEFPNTTD
+223 AFDRNKLEFPNTT
-237 AKDHWEWN
+237 AAENWEWN
-245 ITDIT
+245 INDIT

-255 DRYKGSAGQMRTVQY
+255 ERYKGYAGQMGIVQY

-291 DKDNTVKWY
+291 DNIVKWY
-300 KVYLQNEDQQFYK
+300 KVYLQDKDQQFYK

-318 TYAIHIK
+318 TYAIHIQ
-325 KLNPMLGY
+325 KLNQKLGY

-350 TVDDIIQEISDGTYT
+350 QVEQIVPKISDGTYT
-365 MNIVNGT
+365 LEIPNGT
-372 YQMLTQ
+372 NVMLNEGAAENQ
-378 ESANSEQVIDFEYT
+378 EIAFNYKGGDLNKEKRFDVNWVTNNELGKKDLTINYEDGKGKIGFTRDVITDQLKSGEIRILDKESGMSRIIKIYSITKFNFGFT
-392 GKDSQT
+392 FSGMSGKDKDNT
-398 AADFDVSWTENK
+398 GTLTYTIPK
-410 NFTKLEGGKLPV
+410 NYPSALLPV
-422 PTVRYDAATGKGTIT
+422 
-437 YKIGDISAGECKTAT
+437 
-452 IMLVDKKHGL
+452 
-462 TRNIHLYSISNV
+462 
-474 DFKFPTEITMGKK
+474 EIR
-487 VTSEAQLT
+487 
-495 FTIPSYYPKE
+495 
-505 LLPIEIE
+505 
-512 IASNDVNP
+512 IASNTINPEDCDVEV
-520 IGSDVK
+520 G
-526 VASTE
+526 STE
-531 EVDGGAGWNCW
+531 EIYKEFQEGKDWNCW
-542 FVTKYENPSVIGN
+542 FLKKFDSAAALGVK
-555 TQTITMKNV
+555 QTIILKNIRNNNRGDV
-564 RAVTGTEGTFYI
+564 GSFYV
-576 KAKHYNS
+576 KAKYGGGL
-583 NKHWTVTI
+583 KKFEIT
-591 NYQNQN
+591 Y